1 MNRLVTCTTLLMI
14 AGASAPASGSANPT
28 SEQGPKLLQV
38 YQVNKKVSDFPD
50 KEDLSTPEASYAAAN
65 RIAASGDR
73 GSWRRISVARLA
85 SKLPPADA
93 KKREVSAEAAK
104 EWLEAEILEVRIFRG
119 TFASVFAGTTTTTKR
134 IIDIRNLELHNG
146 RWLNR
151 GNDVVGTLDE
161 ARVRFSAACA
171 YYAEDFRPSRR
182 PMKDPDGYLK
192 PFVEFLKD
200 KGQEPKTLVMD
211 ALAKHKVVIMGEVHH
226 RPKYWA

>member
-1 MNRLVTCTTLLMI
+1 MI

-50 KEDLSTPEASYAAAN
+50 
-65 RIAASGDR
+65 
-73 GSWRRISVARLA
+73 

-200 KGQEPKTLVMD
+200 KGQEPKALVMD
-211 ALAKHKVVIMGEVHH
+211 ALAKH
-226 RPKYWA
+226 